1 MSPNDFGKKI
11 LAENCRKIKISE
23 MLREVK
29 RKLKRQLLKYE
40 IEAEG
45 IVVELAESK
54 TGFGG
59 KRFWF
64 TCPLC
69 KRRIGVLYKYPVS
82 QGLGCRRCLKLDYR
96 KHRFK
101 GMIEAR

>member
-1 MSPNDFGKKI
+1 MIPNDFGKKI
-11 LAENCRKIKISE
+11 LAENCRKIEISE
-23 MLREVK
+23 ILREVK
-29 RKLKRQLLKYE
+29 RKLKRQLLKSE

-45 IVVELAESK
+45 IAIELTESK

-59 KRFWF
+59 KRNWF
-64 TCPLC
+64 ACPIC
-69 KRRIGVLYKYPVS
+69 KRRVGVLYKHPVS
-82 QGLGCRRCLKLDYR
+82 QGLGCRRCLRLDYR